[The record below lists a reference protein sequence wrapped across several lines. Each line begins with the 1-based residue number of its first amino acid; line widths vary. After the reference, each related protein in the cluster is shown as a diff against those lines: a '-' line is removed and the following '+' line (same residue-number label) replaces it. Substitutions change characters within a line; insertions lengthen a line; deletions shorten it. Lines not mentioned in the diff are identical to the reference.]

1 MLTNDKRAHDVAVAV
16 SKWQLEHVKGN
27 KENPVQVNIY
37 AVYRNNY
44 TEMLRA
50 IVDDEDFK
58 EITTTKKK
66 KNAPALDNKERAHTL
81 AVSITKWQLD
91 NINLDKADKDN
102 PVRINVYA
110 IYKKNYKDFLNT
122 LNEDTMFAE

>member
-1 MLTNDKRAHDVAVAV
+1 MLTNDQRAHDLAVAV

-37 AVYRNNY
+37 AIYRNNY
-44 TEMLRA
+44 TEITKTLSNDA
-50 IVDDEDFK
+50 DFQ
-58 EITTTKKK
+58 EITMSKKK
-66 KNAPALDNKERAHTL
+66 KSSTSMDNKERAHTL

-91 NINLDKADKDN
+91 HINLDNADKSN

-110 IYKKNYKDFLNT
+110 MYKKNYNDFLNT
-122 LNEDTMFAE
+122 LNKDELFAE